1 MIKILIIA
9 VLINVS
15 LFARLNPFEP
25 DTNYNNTV
33 KINETTIQEDQN
45 PIPIKKPLM
54 TKDDG
59 KRTVKVE
66 GSDTKKVLLKRV
78 EKTKTKIIIKEKIV
92 KVKPTKEELKAL
104 CKVEKEAPTV
114 LIAKKEINPILVKE
128 ETKVIKHYN
137 KKSHGVIPRT
147 YKILPFVTIDT
158 DYNSLKVTSRP
169 QYHIVTYHV
178 LKSKRKVAVDFLADV
193 WFYTRYKN
201 LTGSKFKSYTVG
213 NHKRKGFF
221 RVTIDLKQNIKNYTV
236 SIKNNTA
243 TIKYK

>member
-9 VLINVS
+9 VMLNIT

-25 DTNYNNTV
+25 DTNYDSTV
-33 KINETTIQEDQN
+33 KIKETTIQENQN
-45 PIPIKKPLM
+45 PIPIKEPLVS
-54 TKDDG
+54 KDDG

-66 GSDTKKVLLKRV
+66 SDSTKKVLLKRV
-78 EKTKTKIIIKEKIV
+78 EKTKIIIKEKIV

-104 CKVEKEAPTV
+104 CKVEKKAPVV
-114 LIAKKEINPILVKE
+114 LIAKKAKNTKYDKE
-128 ETKVIKHYN
+128 QTKVIKHYN

-169 QYHIVTYHV
+169 QYHIITYHV
-178 LKSKRKVAVDFLADV
+178 LKSKRKVAFDFSAEV
-193 WFYTRYKN
+193 WFYTRYKD

-221 RVTIDLKQNIKNYTV
+221 RVTVDLKQDIENYTIT
-236 SIKNNTA
+236 IKNNIA